1 MILRTVLALMLILW
15 KQFPAEGEQGVTTPL
30 QALLTLH
37 SLRKTRLGRKSLP
50 GSTQGP
56 LIPLQALL
64 TLPCQDDGPVMVE
77 QLNQALLT
85 LPGTMPPLRTGMQ
98 WAPRP
103 DGGQGEETPL
113 KALLTLP

>member
-1 MILRTVLALMLILW
+1 VLALRLPLW
-15 KQFPAEGEQGVTTPL
+15 KQFPAEGEQGVAPPL

-37 SLRKTRLGRKSLP
+37 GLMRARLGRKSPP

-85 LPGTMPPLRTGMQ
+85 LPGAMPPLRTGTQ

-103 DGGQGEETPL
+103 DGGQGGETPL